1 MRAGRRKIPVLT
13 APERWNASCIH
24 AASRTTPPVW
34 GEQGSNNGNR
44 TKEEAVDTDTTRLD
58 AGHVPAATA
67 EILDGLNDLLQLDH
81 DAVGAYQIAM
91 EKLQDRDNAAQIA
104 GFLRDHERHIR
115 ELNEVIADLGGT
127 PKNQP
132 HATGPF
138 KLALQSLGGLA
149 GDRGVLM
156 AFRHNE
162 LQVRAKY
169 DSYAAKANLW
179 PTNIKRVVDG
189 AALDEE
195 RHYRW
200 VADAMKAL
208 GWGDGEGPELDA
220 IDAARE
226 RAAVGA
232 GTLNQ
237 AKELAGHAREAVVD
251 ATGQARERVADVA
264 GHAREAVVD
273 ATGQARERVADV
285 AGQARDKAADV
296 AGHARELGGQ
306 ARERVVDA
314 AAAVRNRISGM
325 TGHGTERPGAYAD
338 AALGDGTYATY
349 GTGTDRVAALR
360 DRARDAG
367 ESFEHRYQE
376 RPLQTLAIAGI
387 AGFVIGRL
395 LR

>member
-1 MRAGRRKIPVLT
+1 M
-13 APERWNASCIH
+13 
-24 AASRTTPPVW
+24 
-34 GEQGSNNGNR
+34 
-44 TKEEAVDTDTTRLD
+44 DTDTTRLD

-91 EKLQDRDNAAQIA
+91 EKLQDRDNAAQIG

-115 ELNEVIADLGGT
+115 ELNELIADLGGT

-232 GTLNQ
+232 GTLNH
-237 AKELAGHAREAVVD
+237 AKEL
-251 ATGQARERVADVA
+251 A

-296 AGHARELGGQ
+296 AEHARELSGQ

-360 DRARDAG
+360 GRARDAG